1 MGLIID
7 ESDLRVIHI
16 TKMHGLGNSYI
27 YINQFE
33 HQLPEAVLPELARKL
48 SDVHTGIG
56 SDGMILIGPSDKADF
71 RMRIFN
77 IDGSEGKN
85 CGNGLR
91 CVAKYAIE
99 RGLTEQTA
107 FMIETL
113 SGVVDV
119 QAHLQERSSSKL
131 SDTSERVKVDSV
143 TVNMGN
149 PRLYKRDLPMVGE
162 QDSMTVNEEVVV
174 GGETNRLTAVSM
186 GNPHAVFFVADVHT
200 VDLEQIGPKIEHDS
214 LFPERIN
221 VEFVHAVNRRELDF
235 RVWERGSG
243 ITQACGTGACAAVV
257 AGVLNGVIERD
268 VPVTVHLPGGDLE
281 IVWAQGNS
289 NVYMKGPAEFVLD
302 GEFRL

>member
-1 MGLIID
+1 MDSATL
-7 ESDLRVIHI
+7 HI
-16 TKMHGLGNSYI
+16 TKMHGLGNCYI
-27 YINQFE
+27 YVNEFE
-33 HQLPEAVLPELARKL
+33 HPLPEAVLPKLARKV

-56 SDGMILIGPSDKADF
+56 SDGLILIGPSDQADF

-91 CVAKYAIE
+91 CVAKYAVE
-99 RGLTEQTA
+99 RGLTDRTA
-107 FMIETL
+107 FTIETL
-113 SGVVDV
+113 SGIVDV
-119 QAHLQERSSSKL
+119 QVHLQERSSAKS
-131 SDTSERVKVDSV
+131 SDASEPVQVESV

-149 PRLYKRDLPMVGE
+149 PRLFKRELPMAGAP
-162 QDSMTVNEEVVV
+162 DSMTVDEEVIV
-174 GGETNRLTAVSM
+174 GGEPHRLTAVSM
-186 GNPHAVFFVADVHT
+186 GNPHAVFFVPDVHD
-200 VDLEQIGPKIEHDS
+200 VDLERIGPRIEHDPM
-214 LFPERIN
+214 FPERIN

-257 AGVLNGVIERD
+257 AGVLNGLVERD

-281 IVWAQGNS
+281 IVWAQGDS

>member
-1 MGLIID
+1 MGAT
-7 ESDLRVIHI
+7 LRV
-16 TKMHGLGNSYI
+16 TKMHGLGNCYI
-27 YINQFE
+27 YVNEFE
-33 HQLPEAVLPELARKL
+33 HPLPEAVLPELAQKV

-56 SDGMILIGPSDKADF
+56 SDGLILIGPSDNADF

-91 CVAKYAIE
+91 CVAKYVVE
-99 RGLTEQTA
+99 RGLTDQTE
-107 FMIETL
+107 FTIETL
-113 SGVVDV
+113 SGIVDV
-119 QAHLQERSSSKL
+119 QAHLQEGP
-131 SDTSERVKVDSV
+131 TSAAVNASETLRVESV

-149 PRLYKRDLPMVGE
+149 PRLYKRDLPMVGD

-174 GGETNRLTAVSM
+174 GGEPHRLTAVSM
-186 GNPHAVFFVADVHT
+186 GNPHAVFFVTDVQA
-200 VDLEQIGPKIEHDS
+200 VDLEQIGPKIEKDP
-214 LFPERIN
+214 LFPERVN

-257 AGVLNGVIERD
+257 AGVLNGVVERD